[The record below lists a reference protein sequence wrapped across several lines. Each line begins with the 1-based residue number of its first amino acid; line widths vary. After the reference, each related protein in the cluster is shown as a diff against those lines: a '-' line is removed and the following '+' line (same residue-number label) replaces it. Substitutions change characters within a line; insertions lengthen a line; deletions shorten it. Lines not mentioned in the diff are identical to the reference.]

1 MQGAVVRANY
11 DLCIKAGA
19 ALVATSEDFPVQVAN
34 GRIAVGVR
42 NRSTNN
48 PQINAIE
55 VLTAA

>member
-1 MQGAVVRANY
+1 MRANY
-11 DLCIKAGA
+11 DICIKAGA
-19 ALVATSEDFPVQVAN
+19 ALVVTSEDFPVQVAN